1 MNTNVYKKKFKTY
14 NLYSHVFILKIFM
27 SFVHLH
33 THTEYSLLDGAIRLD
48 TLVDFLKENKMNAC
62 AITDHGN
69 LYGAFK
75 FHSALRAEGLKPII
89 GSEIY
94 IAPRSLEDKEYG
106 IDNKY
111 FHAVLLAK
119 NLEGYKN
126 LLKIVSKGHIDGF
139 YYKPRVDY
147 EFLKKHHQGLIM
159 LSGCLGGIIA
169 KPLVDGNTKLAEEN
183 LQKYSKLFKDRFY
196 VEIQRNGMEEQE
208 KINEQ
213 LIDISKKNKL
223 PLIAT
228 CDSHYLKKE
237 DSRIQ
242 EILWCIR
249 DGKTIDDPTR
259 EQLETDEFYVK
270 TPEEMEK
277 LFHDIPEAVENSV
290 KIADMVEEYSI
301 DFERVEPE
309 YLDLPKNKTPF
320 EYLKKLTYEGCKE
333 KYGKMTRELKERID
347 YELKVIDDKG
357 YNHYFLVMMDF
368 VHFCRDNNIVVGMR
382 GSGCGSVVAYC
393 IGITHIE
400 PIGWELYFERF
411 LNPERESPPDFD
423 IDIADKRRDEVVQ
436 YAIEKYGLENVKQ
449 IATFSKLQTRQ
460 AIRDVSR
467 VLGIDLQI
475 ADQLSKMVEI
485 VFGKAQNIDYML
497 ENNPEFKDM
506 VHSSS
511 DLLEMV
517 EIVRK
522 VAGMCRGISTH
533 ACGIIITPT
542 PVVDYVPIQK
552 DAHGEGI
559 GMSQYEMTDL
569 EPLGLMK
576 FDFLGLRN
584 LNVIGR
590 TIERIKED
598 KDEDI
603 NLLKIDTHDTK
614 AFCLLREGQ
623 TIGVFQLESEGMRKT
638 IKMTKPDS
646 LEDISYILAAYRPG
660 PMQFIPEYAAVK
672 SGEKRPKYLF
682 PALKPILEVTNGVI
696 TYQEQVIRI
705 AVDIA
710 GYSMGSAD
718 ILRRAMGKK
727 KMDIMNAE
735 KPVFI
740 EGAQKKGF
748 KKESVEEV
756 WEKLL
761 QFANYGFNKAHS
773 ASYALVSYWTAYLK
787 ANYPLE
793 FMASLLEGDLD
804 NFDRVVT
811 DLEECKR
818 LGIQVLPPDINLSN
832 TDFTI
837 EDEKNIRFGLVA
849 IKNVGEDIVK
859 EIVLERSENGPFLNL
874 DDFLY
879 RMIAKKI
886 QTKTIE
892 CLIKVGAF
900 DSFGDR
906 NALLNSLEG
915 LYNRYKREK
924 DNSIL
929 GQFDLF
935 SGKKEAKRNIE
946 QPTPLPKIESTP
958 VTQKLEWEKELIGL
972 YFSSHPLDSLEL
984 FLKEKGI
991 QNIKDL
997 KDLNDG
1003 DSVVIVGL
1011 ITKIRRVTTR
1021 KNENMAILIVEDK
1034 TGNIEVVAFPKKYGE
1049 LKEMFKLNVPMGF
1062 VGRVNRKDD
1071 FYSIILIKMKEID
1084 LEKYG
1089 DNFDGV
1095 TFKVNDVH
1103 DGDDLKNLRE
1113 KIRNNPGDNPVR
1125 IVIHKKDDKKTM
1137 VLKHKIKK
1145 SPEILECIKKFASY
1159 D

>member
-1 MNTNVYKKKFKTY
+1 
-14 NLYSHVFILKIFM
+14 M

-33 THTEYSLLDGAIRLD
+33 LHTEYSLLDGAIRLD
-48 TLVDFLKENKMNAC
+48 SLTEHLKNNKMNAC

-75 FHSALRAEGLKPII
+75 FYNTLKDAGIKPII

-94 IAPRSLEDKEYG
+94 IAPRSLEEKEHG

-119 NLEGYKN
+119 NLTGYKN

-147 EFLKKHHQGLIM
+147 EFLEKHAEGLIM

-169 KPLVDGNTKLAEEN
+169 KPIVDGNINLAKEN
-183 LQKYSKLFKDRFY
+183 LEKYSKLFRNHFY
-196 VEIQRNGMEEQE
+196 IEIQRNGMQEQE
-208 KINEQ
+208 DVNIE
-213 LIDISKKNKL
+213 LIKLAKKHSL

-228 CDSHYLKKE
+228 CDSHYLTKE
-237 DSRIQ
+237 DARIQ

-249 DGKTIDDPTR
+249 DGKTIDDPNR
-259 EQLETDEFYVK
+259 EKLDTEEFYVK
-270 TPEEMEK
+270 TPKEMAE
-277 LFHDIPEAVENSV
+277 LFKDLPEALENSV
-290 KIADMVEEYSI
+290 KIADLIE
-301 DFERVEPE
+301 DFPMTYDRVEPE
-309 YLDLPKNKTPF
+309 YMDLPKGKNPAK
-320 EYLKKLTYEGCKE
+320 YLKELTYEGVKE
-333 KYGKMTRELKERID
+333 KYGKLTKELKERID
-347 YELKVIDDKG
+347 YELKVINDKG
-357 YNHYFLVMMDF
+357 YNNYFLVMMDF

-393 IGITHIE
+393 VGITHIE

-423 IDIADKRRDEVVQ
+423 IDIADKRRDEVIQ
-436 YAIEKYGLENVKQ
+436 YAIDKYGLENVKQ

-467 VLGIDLQI
+467 VLDINLQI

-485 VFGKAQNIDYML
+485 VFGKAKDIDYML
-497 ENNPEFKDM
+497 EHNPEFNEIVNSSPELLDM
-506 VHSSS
+506 AG
-511 DLLEMV
+511 
-517 EIVRK
+517 IVRK

-569 EPLGLMK
+569 ETIGLMK

-584 LNVIGR
+584 LNVIGC
-590 TIERIKED
+590 TLD
-598 KDEDI
+598 KIYENRKDKID
-603 NLLKIDTHDTK
+603 LLKINNHDK
-614 AFCLLREGQ
+614 NAFDLIRNAQ

-638 IKMTKPDS
+638 IKLTKPDS

-660 PMQFIPEYAAVK
+660 PLQFIPEYAAVK
-672 SGEKRPKYLF
+672 SGEKRAHYLF
-682 PALKPILEVTNGVI
+682 PALEPILSVTNGVI
-696 TYQEQVIRI
+696 TYQEQVIKI

-710 GYSMGSAD
+710 GYTMGSAD

-740 EGAQKKGF
+740 EGAKKKGF
-748 KKESVEEV
+748 EEKDVEKV

-804 NFDRVVT
+804 NFDRVVL
-811 DLEECKR
+811 DLEECKK
-818 LGIQVLPPDINLSN
+818 LGIEVLPPDINLSN
-832 TDFTI
+832 EHFRI
-837 EDEKNIRFGLVA
+837 EDDKNIRFGLAA
-849 IKNVGEDIVK
+849 IKNVGEDIVRA
-859 EIVLERSENGPFLNL
+859 IVLERQENGEFLNF

-879 RMIAKKI
+879 RMIEKKV
-886 QTKTIE
+886 QLKTIE
-892 CLIKVGAF
+892 YLIKVGSF
-900 DSFGDR
+900 DRFGDR
-906 NALLNSLEG
+906 SILLNSLES
-915 LYNRYKREK
+915 LFNRYKK
-924 DNSIL
+924 DSENSKL
-929 GQFDLF
+929 GQFGLF
-935 SGKKEAKRNIE
+935 SGKKEIVKNIKM
-946 QPTPLPKIESTP
+946 PTPLPNIAET
-958 VTQKLEWEKELIGL
+958 TTLQKLEWEKELIGL

-984 FLKEKGI
+984 FLREKKI

-997 KDLNDG
+997 KDLKDG

-1011 ITKIRRVTTR
+1011 ITKVRRVTTK
-1021 KNENMAILIVEDK
+1021 KNANMAILMVEDK
-1034 TGNIEVVAFPKKYGE
+1034 TGNIEVVVFPNKYNE
-1049 LKEMFKLNVPMGF
+1049 VKDTFKLNIPVGFMG
-1062 VGRVNRKDD
+1062 RINKKDD
-1071 FYSIILIKMKEID
+1071 FYSIILNKMKEID
-1084 LEKYG
+1084 LEKHG
-1089 DNFDGV
+1089 DHFDGI

-1103 DGDDLKNLRE
+1103 NGEDLKYLKKAIKE
-1113 KIRNNPGDNPVR
+1113 NPGDCKVR
-1125 IVIHKKDDKKTM
+1125 IIIHKKNDKKVM
-1137 VLKHKIKK
+1137 MLNHKIAKTT
-1145 SPEILECIKKFASY
+1145 EILECIKKFGSY

>member
-1 MNTNVYKKKFKTY
+1 
-14 NLYSHVFILKIFM
+14 M

-33 THTEYSLLDGAIRLD
+33 LHTEYSLLDGAIRLD
-48 TLVDFLKENKMNAC
+48 ALADHLKENEMKAC

-75 FHSALRAEGLKPII
+75 FSDALKGEGIKPII

-94 IAPRSLEDKEYG
+94 IAPRSLEEKEHG

-111 FHAVLLAK
+111 YHAVLLAQNFK
-119 NLEGYKN
+119 GYKN

-147 EFLKKHHQGLIM
+147 EFLKKHHEGLIM
-159 LSGCLGGIIA
+159 LSGCLGGILA
-169 KPLVDGNTKLAEEN
+169 KPILDGDVNLAKEN
-183 LQKYSKLFKDRFY
+183 LEKYSKLFKDRFY
-196 VEIQRNGMEEQE
+196 IEIQRNGMEEQE
-208 KINEQ
+208 KINES
-213 LIDISKKNKL
+213 LIEMSKNYKL
-223 PLIAT
+223 PLVAT
-228 CDSHYLKKE
+228 CDSHYLGKE
-237 DSRIQ
+237 DSKIQ
-242 EILWCIR
+242 EVLWCIR
-249 DGKTIDDPTR
+249 DGKTLDDPTR

-270 TPEEMEK
+270 TPEEMK
-277 LFHDIPEAVENSV
+277 MLFSDIPDAIKNTV
-290 KIADMVEEYSI
+290 KIADSIEDYSI
-301 DFERVEPE
+301 SFDRVEPE
-309 YLDLPKNKTPF
+309 YLDLPKGKEPF
-320 EYLKKLTYEGCKE
+320 EHLKELTYEGCKV
-333 KYGKMTRELKERID
+333 KYGKVTKDLKKRID
-347 YELKVIDDKG
+347 YELSVINDKG

-368 VHFCRDNNIVVGMR
+368 VHFCRENNIVVGMR

-400 PIGWELYFERF
+400 PIEWELYFERF

-436 YAIEKYGLENVKQ
+436 YAIDKYGLENVKQ

-467 VLGIDLQI
+467 VLGIDLQV

-485 VFGKAQNIDYML
+485 VFGKAKNIDYML
-497 ENNPEFKDM
+497 ENNPEFKEL
-506 VHSSS
+506 VNSSS

-533 ACGIIITPT
+533 ACGVIITPT
-542 PVVDYVPIQK
+542 SVVDYVPIQK

-569 EPLGLMK
+569 ESIGIMK

-590 TIERIKED
+590 TIEKIEKNRKKEID
-598 KDEDI
+598 
-603 NLLKIDTHDTK
+603 LLKIDAHDKK
-614 AFCLLREGQ
+614 AFDLIREGR
-623 TIGVFQLESEGMRKT
+623 TVGIFQLESEGMRKT

-672 SGEKRPKYLF
+672 SGEKESEYLF
-682 PALKPILEVTNGVI
+682 PALKPILEITNGVI
-696 TYQEQVIRI
+696 TYQEQVIKI

-740 EGAQKKGF
+740 EGAKKKGF
-748 KKESVEEV
+748 DENSIELV

-773 ASYALVSYWTAYLK
+773 ASYALVSYWTAFLK

-793 FMASLLEGDLD
+793 YMASLLEGDLD
-804 NFDRVVT
+804 NFDRIVV
-811 DLEECKR
+811 DLEECKK
-818 LGIQVLPPDINLSN
+818 LGIEVLPPDINLSN
-832 TDFTI
+832 SDFTI
-837 EDEKNIRFGLVA
+837 EEDKNIRFGLVA
-849 IKNVGEDIVK
+849 IKNVGEDVVNNIVN
-859 EIVLERSENGPFLNL
+859 ERQENGPFLNL

-879 RMIAKKI
+879 RMVEKKTQI
-886 QTKTIE
+886 KTIE
-892 CLIKVGAF
+892 YLIKVGAF

-906 NALLNSLEG
+906 NSLLKSLEG
-915 LYNRYKREK
+915 LYNRYRREK
-924 DNSIL
+924 EYSAL
-929 GQFDLF
+929 GQYDLF
-935 SGKKEAKRNIE
+935 SGKKELKKNVE
-946 QPTPLPKIESTP
+946 NPTPLPKIEPTP
-958 VTQKLEWEKELIGL
+958 VIQKLEWEKELIGL

-984 FLKEKGI
+984 FLDEKGI
-991 QNIKDL
+991 QSIKNL

-1003 DSVVIVGL
+1003 DPVVIVGL
-1011 ITKIRRVTTR
+1011 ITKIRRITTK
-1021 KNENMAILIVEDK
+1021 KNENMAILIIEDK
-1034 TGNIEVVAFPKKYGE
+1034 TGSIEIVAFPRKYEEFKG
-1049 LKEMFKLNVPMGF
+1049 MFKLNIPIGF
-1062 VGRVNRKDD
+1062 VGRVNKKDD
-1071 FYSIILIKMKEID
+1071 FYSIVLTKMKEID
-1084 LEKYG
+1084 MEKYS
-1089 DNFDGV
+1089 DEFDGI
-1095 TFKVNDVH
+1095 TFRINDIH
-1103 DGDDLKNLRE
+1103 NGEDLKMLKE
-1113 KIRNNPGDNPVR
+1113 TIKKNPGDCLVR
-1125 IVIHKKDDKKTM
+1125 IIVHKKGDKKNM
-1137 VLKHKIKK
+1137 VLKHKINKT
-1145 SPEILECIKKFASY
+1145 PEILECIKKFGS
-1159 D
+1159 DE

>member
-1 MNTNVYKKKFKTY
+1 
-14 NLYSHVFILKIFM
+14 M

-33 THTEYSLLDGAIRLD
+33 LHTEYSLLDGAIRLNA
-48 TLVDFLKENKMNAC
+48 LLEHLKENKMNAC

-75 FHSALRAEGLKPII
+75 FHNALKNEGLKPII

-94 IAPRSLEDKEYG
+94 VAPRSLEEKEHG

-111 FHAVLLAK
+111 FHAVLLAQ

-147 EFLKKHHQGLIM
+147 EFLQKHHKGLIM
-159 LSGCLGGIIA
+159 LSGCLGGIVA
-169 KPLVDGNTKLAEEN
+169 KPIVDGNTKLAQEN
-183 LQKYSKLFKDRFY
+183 LDKYSKLFKNRFY
-196 VEIQRNGMEEQE
+196 IEIQRNGMEEQE
-208 KINEQ
+208 KVNED
-213 LIDISKKNKL
+213 LIKMAEENKL
-223 PLIAT
+223 PLVAT
-228 CDSHYLKKE
+228 CDSHYLSKE
-237 DSRIQ
+237 DSKIQ
-242 EILWCIR
+242 EVLWCIR
-249 DGKTIDDPTR
+249 DGKTLDDPTR
-259 EQLETDEFYVK
+259 DKLETDEFYVK

-277 LFHDIPEAVENSV
+277 LFHDIPEAIENTS
-290 KIADMVEEYSI
+290 KIADMIEEYTISF
-301 DFERVEPE
+301 DRVEPE
-309 YLDLPKNKTPF
+309 YLDLPKGKSPF
-320 EYLKKLTYEGCKE
+320 EYLKELTYEGSKE
-333 KYGKMTRELKERID
+333 KYGKMTKELKERID

-368 VHFCRDNNIVVGMR
+368 VHFCRDNDIIVGMR

-393 IGITHIE
+393 VGITHIE

-485 VFGKAQNIDYML
+485 VFGKAQGIDYML
-497 ENNPEFKDM
+497 QNNPEFKDLA
-506 VHSSS
+506 HSSS
-511 DLLEMV
+511 ELIEMV

-569 EPLGLMK
+569 ETLGLMK

-590 TIERIKED
+590 TVEKIRQNRKKE
-598 KDEDI
+598 I
-603 NLLKIDTHDTK
+603 NLLEIDNHDEK
-614 AFCLLREGQ
+614 AFELLRKGQ

-672 SGEKRPKYLF
+672 SGEKQPEYLF

-710 GYSMGSAD
+710 GYTMGSAD

-740 EGAQKKGF
+740 EGATKKGF
-748 KKESVEEV
+748 DEDSVEKI

-804 NFDRVVT
+804 NFDRVVV
-811 DLEECKR
+811 DLEECKQ
-818 LGIQVLPPDINLSN
+818 LGIEVLPPDINRSN
-832 TDFTI
+832 LDFTI
-837 EDEKNIRFGLVA
+837 EEDKNIRFGLAA
-849 IKNVGEDIVK
+849 IKNVGEDVVNNIVF
-859 EIVLERSENGPFLNL
+859 EREENGPFLNL
-874 DDFLY
+874 DDFLF
-879 RMIAKKI
+879 RMVEKKTQI
-886 QTKTIE
+886 KTVE
-892 CLIKVGAF
+892 YLIKVGAF

-924 DNSIL
+924 EHSAL

-935 SGKKEAKRNIE
+935 SGRKEIKKNIE
-946 QPTPLPKIESTP
+946 QASPLANIEQTP
-958 VTQKLEWEKELIGL
+958 VLQKLEWEKELIGL

-984 FLKEKGI
+984 FLREKGI
-991 QNIKDL
+991 QSIKNL

-1011 ITKIRRVTTR
+1011 ITKIRKVTTK
-1021 KNENMAILIVEDK
+1021 KNENMAVLIVEDK
-1034 TGNIEVVAFPKKYGE
+1034 TGNIEVVAFPQKYTQ
-1049 LKEMFKLNVPMGF
+1049 LKEDFKLNIPIGF
-1062 VGRVNRKDD
+1062 VGRVNKKDD
-1071 FYSIILIKMKEID
+1071 FYSIILVKMKEIN
-1084 LEKYG
+1084 LQKYG
-1089 DNFDGV
+1089 DHFEGI
-1095 TFKVNDVH
+1095 TFKINDVH
-1103 DGDDLKNLRE
+1103 NGDDLKELKENI
-1113 KIRNNPGDNPVR
+1113 KKNPGDCPVR
-1125 IVIHKKDDKKTM
+1125 IIVHKKGDKKDM
-1137 VLKHKIKK
+1137 VLKHKVEKT
-1145 SPEILECIKKFASY
+1145 PEILACIKKFSSY
-1159 D
+1159 E

>member
-1 MNTNVYKKKFKTY
+1 
-14 NLYSHVFILKIFM
+14 M

-33 THTEYSLLDGAIRLD
+33 IHTEYSLLDGAIRLN
-48 TLVDFLKENKMNAC
+48 TLVDFLKENNMQAC

-75 FHSALRAEGLKPII
+75 FYNALKNEGLKPII

-94 IAPRSLEDKEYG
+94 IAPRSLQEKEYG

-111 FHAVLLAK
+111 YHAVLLAK
-119 NLEGYKN
+119 NLKGYKN

-139 YYKPRVDY
+139 YYKPRIDY
-147 EFLKKHHQGLIM
+147 EFLQKHHEGLIM
-159 LSGCLGGIIA
+159 LSGCLGGIMS
-169 KPLVDGNTKLAEEN
+169 KPLLEGNTELANEN
-183 LQKYSKLFKDRFY
+183 LKKYSELFKDRFY
-196 VEIQRNGMEEQE
+196 IEIQRNGLKEQE
-208 KINEQ
+208 EVNEK
-213 LIDISKKNKL
+213 LIKMAKENNL
-223 PLIAT
+223 PLVAT

-237 DSRIQ
+237 DSKIQ
-242 EILWCIR
+242 EVLWCIR
-249 DGKTIDDPTR
+249 DGKTIDDPSR
-259 EQLETDEFYVK
+259 EQLETDEFYIK
-270 TPEEMEK
+270 TAEEMK
-277 LFHDIPEAVENSV
+277 ALFKDIPEAVENSV

-301 DFERVEPE
+301 EFKRVEPK
-309 YLDLPKNKTPF
+309 YLDLPKGKTPSK
-320 EYLKKLTYEGCKE
+320 YLKELTYKGCKE
-333 KYGKMTRELKERID
+333 KYGKMIKDLKERID

-368 VHFCRDNNIVVGMR
+368 VHFCRDNDIVVGMR

-393 IGITHIE
+393 TGITHIE
-400 PIGWELYFERF
+400 PMGWELYFERF

-497 ENNPEFKDM
+497 ENNPEFKEM
-506 VHSSS
+506 VNSSAE
-511 DLLEMV
+511 LVEMV

-533 ACGIIITPT
+533 ACGIIITPK
-542 PVVDYVPIQK
+542 PVENYVPIQK

-584 LNVIGR
+584 LNVIGC
-590 TIERIKED
+590 TIEKIKKERKKEID
-598 KDEDI
+598 
-603 NLLKIDTHDTK
+603 LLKINTHDEK
-614 AFCLLREGQ
+614 AFELLREGK
-623 TIGVFQLESEGMRKT
+623 TVGVFQLESEGMRKT

-672 SGEKRPKYLF
+672 EGEKSPKYLF

-740 EGAQKKGF
+740 EGAKKKGF
-748 KKESVEEV
+748 DEKSVEEV

-804 NFDRVVT
+804 NFDRIVM
-811 DLEECKR
+811 DLEECQS
-818 LGIQVLPPDINLSN
+818 LGIEVLPPDINLSN
-832 TDFTI
+832 SDFTI

-859 EIVLERSENGPFLNL
+859 EIVLEREENGNFLNL

-879 RMIAKKI
+879 RMISKKI
-886 QTKTIE
+886 QVKTIE

-924 DNSIL
+924 ENSAL

-935 SGKKEAKRNIE
+935 SGKKGLKRNIE
-946 QPTPLPKIESTP
+946 DPTPLPKIEQTP
-958 VTQKLEWEKELIGL
+958 IIKKLEWEKELIGL

-984 FLKEKGI
+984 FLKEREIKS
-991 QNIKDL
+991 IKDL
-997 KDLNDG
+997 KDLEDG
-1003 DSVVIVGL
+1003 NSVVIVGL
-1011 ITKIRRVTTR
+1011 ITKVRRVTTK
-1021 KNENMAILIVEDK
+1021 KNENMAVLTVEDK
-1034 TGNIEVVAFPKKYGE
+1034 TGNIEVVAFPRKYNE
-1049 LKEMFKLNVPMGF
+1049 LKEFFKLNIPMGF
-1062 VGRVNRKDD
+1062 AGRINKKDD
-1071 FYSIILIKMKEID
+1071 FYSIILVKMKEIN
-1084 LEKYG
+1084 LKKYG
-1089 DNFDGV
+1089 DNFEGI

-1103 DGDDLKNLRE
+1103 DSKDLKKLRE
-1113 KIRNNPGDNPVR
+1113 KIKSNPGDCPVR
-1125 IVIHKKDDKKTM
+1125 IIIHKKDDKKTM
-1137 VLKHKIKK
+1137 VLKHKVKQC
-1145 SPEILECIKKFASY
+1145 PEILECMKKFSSY
-1159 D
+1159 E